1 MAGEHAELM
10 KRAGGRLGATLLG
23 KWTLDRLIDVGGM
36 GAVYEATHR
45 NGKQVAI
52 KMLHPELS
60 TDSET
65 RTRFLREGYVANK
78 IGHPGAVVVLDDD
91 TADDGSVFLVMELL
105 EGESLERRIARNGNR
120 IDPATLLAIIDPVLD
135 VLAAAHA
142 QGIVHRDI
150 KPANIFITR
159 DGQAKILDFGL
170 AHVRERTFNAR
181 LTRTGMVMGTSTYM
195 PPEQARAQWKMVD
208 ARSDIWALGATMFR
222 ALTGRH
228 VHHTAV
234 TQIERMLAA
243 MSQRA
248 APLASVA
255 PSVPGG
261 VALLVDRALAFQRR
275 DRWADARSMQKAL
288 RYAYRDLEMQGAPPL
303 AASTPVDENI
313 DEAPASMRLE
323 DSFPD
328 RSVHVIVDTSDSHGD
343 SIVVEISDGQGA
355 SQKYQLEKAGAVKG
369 DDLTEVTSVSTVVE
383 GGKR

>member
-1 MAGEHAELM
+1 MAGEHAALM
-10 KRAGGRLGATLLG
+10 SRASSRLGTTLLG

-45 NGKQVAI
+45 NGNQVAI
-52 KMLHPELS
+52 KILHPELS
-60 TDSET
+60 SDTET

-78 IGHPGAVVVLDDD
+78 IGHPGAVSVLDDD
-91 TADDGSVFLVMELL
+91 TAEDGSVFLVMELL
-105 EGESLERRIARNGNR
+105 VGESLERRVARNGNR
-120 IDPATLLAIIDPVLD
+120 IDSATLLAIIDPVLD

-142 QGIVHRDI
+142 HGIIHRDI

-208 ARSDIWALGATMFR
+208 ARSDIWAVGATMFR

-228 VHHTAV
+228 VHHHAV

-248 APLASVA
+248 PLLKAVD
-255 PSVPGG
+255 PSIPGG
-261 VALLVDRALAFQRR
+261 VALLIDRALAFQRR

-288 RYAYRDLEMQGAPPL
+288 RYAYKELEQLGAPPL
-303 AASTPVDENI
+303 AESAPI
-313 DEAPASMRLE
+313 DEDVDQAPASVRFE

-328 RSVHVIVDTSDSHGD
+328 RSVNVVVDTSESHGD
-343 SIVVEISDGQGA
+343 SIVVEISDGHGA
-355 SQKYQLEKAGAVKG
+355 SQKYQLEKASAPKG
-369 DDLTEVTSVSTVVE
+369 DDLMEITAVSTVIE
-383 GGKR
+383 GGRR